1 MEDRLT
7 TGWISPILCL
17 EGNQVM
23 TINLRAVTE
32 NDADFLYSVYAS
44 TRVDEMA
51 RVDWTTEQQEVF
63 LRMQF
68 NAQTQFYIANYPG
81 AEFQVITLNDQPIG
95 RLSIHRR
102 DNEIRIM
109 DIALL
114 PDYRNLGIGSALL
127 QDILE
132 QGKNLNLPVTI
143 HVEQFNPALR
153 LYKRMGFY
161 PKEDKGVYLLME
173 WSPASKEEIRHD

>member
-1 MEDRLT
+1 MEDRVT
-7 TGWISPILCL
+7 TDRILPILCL

-23 TINLRAVTE
+23 TIDLRAVTE
-32 NDADFLYSVYAS
+32 EDTDFLYSVYAS
-44 TRVDEMA
+44 TRADEMA
-51 RVDWTTEQQEVF
+51 RVDWNTEQQAAF

-81 AEFQVITLNDQPIG
+81 AEFQVITLNGQSVG

-102 DNEIRIM
+102 ADEIRIM

-114 PDYRNLGIGSALL
+114 PEYRNLGIGSALL

-132 QGKNLNLPVTI
+132 HGKNLNLRVTI

-153 LYKRMGFY
+153 LYRRMGFY

-173 WSPASKEEIRHD
+173 WSPTSKEEIKHE

>member
-7 TGWISPILCL
+7 MGGSSLSL
-17 EGNQVM
+17 EVDFIM
-23 TINLRAVTE
+23 MIDLRTVTE
-32 NDADFLYSVYAS
+32 EDNDFLLSVYAS
-44 TRVDEMA
+44 TRADEMT
-51 RVDWTTEQQEVF
+51 RVDWNTEQKEAF

-68 NAQTQFYIANYPG
+68 NAQSQFYIENYPG
-81 AEFQVITLNDQPIG
+81 ATFQVITLNDQPVG
-95 RLSIHRR
+95 RLYIHRR
-102 DNEIRIM
+102 ENEIRIM

-114 PDYRNLGIGSALL
+114 PGYRNLGIGSALL
-127 QDILE
+127 QDILD
-132 QGKNLNLPVTI
+132 QGKNLKLPVTI

-173 WSPASKEEIRHD
+173 WSPENKEQSNHD

>member
-1 MEDRLT
+1 MEDRVT
-7 TGWISPILCL
+7 TSWILPILCL

-23 TINLRAVTE
+23 TIDLRAVTE
-32 NDADFLYSVYAS
+32 EDADFLYSVYAS
-44 TRVDEMA
+44 TRADEMA
-51 RVDWTTEQQEVF
+51 RVDWNTEQQEAF

-81 AEFQVITLNDQPIG
+81 AEFRVTTLNGQPVG

-102 DNEIRIM
+102 EDEIRIM

-114 PDYRNLGIGSALL
+114 PKYRNLGIGSALL

-132 QGKNLNLPVTI
+132 EGKKLNLPVTI

-153 LYKRMGFY
+153 LYRRMGFY

-173 WSPASKEEIRHD
+173 WSPVNKEEFRYV